1 MSEEKLEAPRLKRTK
16 MGRDDKMTKGDH
28 RTVDT
33 SAFTDHRIQRGA
45 HALYARRYDG
55 KAPAFVLMHGF
66 PDNLRIYDALAPLL
80 AGAGRPVVAFDFLGY
95 GGSDKPVDYD
105 YTSAGMEDDLQAVV
119 AALGLGPVVL
129 VAHDASGPTAINWAL
144 GHPKE
149 VAALAL
155 LNSYYDA
162 APTLRVPEFVSLFAD
177 PAYADLAAAFAGDPA
192 QFGWLLA
199 FQARQF
205 RRGAPPALQERAQ
218 SMLEPIIRRQ
228 FAATPNAAPAFM
240 GLTRDLQATLE
251 ANTRRAHELAAFA
264 RPVSLIWGAGDR
276 YLNRGVAEHLHRL
289 FPTSELALLPLGHW
303 PQIDGPE
310 EVARALLALPIEMGE
325 DAIR

>member
-1 MSEEKLEAPRLKRTK
+1 

-45 HALYARRYDG
+45 HVLYARRYDG

-162 APTLRVPEFVSLFAD
+162 APTLRVPS
-177 PAYADLAAAFAGDPA
+177 G
-192 QFGWLLA
+192 
-199 FQARQF
+199 
-205 RRGAPPALQERAQ
+205 
-218 SMLEPIIRRQ
+218 
-228 FAATPNAAPAFM
+228 
-240 GLTRDLQATLE
+240 
-251 ANTRRAHELAAFA
+251 
-264 RPVSLIWGAGDR
+264 
-276 YLNRGVAEHLHRL
+276 
-289 FPTSELALLPLGHW
+289 
-303 PQIDGPE
+303 
-310 EVARALLALPIEMGE
+310 
-325 DAIR
+325 